1 MDKEERLN
9 ILRPYLKSLITM
21 GDVKESVISNINEKV
36 TYVDLGFERV
46 FEQISFEEKV
56 KIELEIELI
65 MNQIN
70 QLENE

>member
-1 MDKEERLN
+1 MTKEEKLS
-9 ILRPYLKSLITM
+9 ILRPYLKSLMLM
-21 GDVKESVISNINEKV
+21 GDVKESVVRVMNEKV
-36 TYVDLGFERV
+36 TYIDLGFERV

-56 KIELEIELI
+56 KIELEIEFI

>member
-1 MDKEERLN
+1 MDKEEKLN
-9 ILRPYLKSLITM
+9 ILRPYLKSLINM

-46 FEQISFEEKV
+46 FEQISFEEKM
-56 KIELEIELI
+56 KIELEIEFI
-65 MNQIN
+65 MNQIK

>member
-1 MDKEERLN
+1 
-9 ILRPYLKSLITM
+9 M

-56 KIELEIELI
+56 KIELEIEFI